1 MLPNTAHQL
10 KVSRF
15 YLVLSGCAATSY
27 GILYFRQDQPHIDLF
42 VFFSV
47 FFSCFFLFLAA
58 CVLMWKAK
66 QLVDRQRTRLRRQ
79 IEMQDMASRPFA
91 SVLVHMPHTETD
103 TTGDHPR
110 TESRADL
117 PCRHGEAQLARSGS
131 QHDAAETNQNDVG
144 GFKLGPLAAEPTRNA
159 QGVVATF
166 MFELPCPSASPVRA
180 CLGST
185 LLTSHVLQSG
195 GSSCHYV
202 SVKQSTRAAA
212 AATTVT

>member
-15 YLVLSGCAATSY
+15 YLVLSGSASSSY

-47 FFSCFFLFLAA
+47 FFSCFFLFLAG
-58 CVLMWKAK
+58 CMLLWKAK
-66 QLVDRQRTRLRRQ
+66 QLVDRQRSRLRRQ

-91 SVLVHMPHTETD
+91 SVLVYMPHVETEEPLKEHIGTES
-103 TTGDHPR
+103 DHPPHR
-110 TESRADL
+110 Q
-117 PCRHGEAQLARSGS
+117 HEAQLVRSGS
-131 QHDAAETNQNDVG
+131 QHDAENVS
-144 GFKLGPLAAEPTRNA
+144 FRLSPLAAEPTRNG

-166 MFELPCPSASPVRA
+166 MFELPCSSTSPVRA

-185 LLTSHVLQSG
+185 LLTSHILHSG

-202 SVKQSTRAAA
+202 SVKQSTASRAAPA
-212 AATTVT
+212 AAT